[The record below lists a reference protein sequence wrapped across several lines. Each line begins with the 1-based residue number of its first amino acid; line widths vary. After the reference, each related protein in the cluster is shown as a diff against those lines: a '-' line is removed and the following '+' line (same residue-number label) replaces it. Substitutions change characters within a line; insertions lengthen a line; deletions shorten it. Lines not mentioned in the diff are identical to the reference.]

1 MTPRWFFSV
10 ALFGALFFVPAASR
24 AEAVG
29 PLIRSSN
36 NPNYFA
42 KPDGTPVYLTGSHQW
57 TNLQDGAATFP
68 PAGIDYTAYVNWMQN
83 NQFNFIR
90 MWVSAEQP
98 YSGLGGKAVWYND
111 PLPYTRPGPG
121 VAADGKAKFNISSL
135 NQKYFDRLRARVI
148 AAGQRGVYVS
158 IMLFEGFS
166 LDPKGSSVNPWTY
179 HPFNVK
185 NNINNINGDPLNTG
199 IGDTIETTSEP
210 AAVLS
215 AQQAYIR
222 KVIDTVNDLDNVLY
236 EITNE
241 GNTSSVQWQYN
252 MINYLKSYQAEKP
265 KRHPVGMT
273 IPWCPGCI
281 QNNADLFNSP
291 ADWISPFG
299 DAYKTN
305 PPVNDGSKVILSD
318 TDHLWGGGGDSV
330 WVWKSFMRGL
340 NPIFMDDLGQTGINL
355 GGNTPFFDPAWY
367 AVRTGMTQ
375 TARYAARLD
384 LKNAKPN
391 GNLSSTGYMLANP
404 GTQYLAF
411 APSGGGFTIN
421 LSAGSGNNF
430 SVEWFNVSTGA
441 VTTSNPVSGGS
452 SNQSFAQPFTG
463 PAVLFLY

>member
-148 AAGQRGVYVS
+148 AAG
-158 IMLFEGFS
+158 
-166 LDPKGSSVNPWTY
+166 
-179 HPFNVK
+179 
-185 NNINNINGDPLNTG
+185 
-199 IGDTIETTSEP
+199 
-210 AAVLS
+210 
-215 AQQAYIR
+215 
-222 KVIDTVNDLDNVLY
+222 
-236 EITNE
+236 
-241 GNTSSVQWQYN
+241 
-252 MINYLKSYQAEKP
+252 
-265 KRHPVGMT
+265 
-273 IPWCPGCI
+273 
-281 QNNADLFNSP
+281 
-291 ADWISPFG
+291 
-299 DAYKTN
+299 
-305 PPVNDGSKVILSD
+305 
-318 TDHLWGGGGDSV
+318 GDSV

-441 VTTSNPVSGGS
+441 VTTSKPVSGGS